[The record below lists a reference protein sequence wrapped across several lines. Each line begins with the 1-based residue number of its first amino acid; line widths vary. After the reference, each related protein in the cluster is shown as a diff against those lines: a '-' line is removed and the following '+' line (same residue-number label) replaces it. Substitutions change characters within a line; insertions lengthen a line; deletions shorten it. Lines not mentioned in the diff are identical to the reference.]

1 MPHGKRRAAFESKVQ
16 SIFELHFP
24 NQILPFD
31 VEAAQA
37 FARIA
42 AARRPARESVEDPV
56 SRFPAPLVMR

>member
-1 MPHGKRRAAFESKVQ
+1 M
-16 SIFELHFP
+16 FELYFP
-24 NQILPFD
+24 NRILPFD

-42 AARRPARESVEDPV
+42 AAWRPARESVEDPV